1 VTGYTVCV
9 LALVVGGLAPG
20 LWITARGSAVDRLVG
35 LELVS
40 VVSVVIMLVLA
51 QVTGQSY
58 YLAVP
63 LVLAPLSVTGTL
75 VFTRLLGRREGS
87 S

>member
-9 LALVVGGLAPG
+9 LAMVIGGLGPG
-20 LWITARGSAVDRLVG
+20 MWITARGSAVDRLVG
-35 LELVS
+35 LELVG
-40 VVSVVIMLVLA
+40 VVSVVVMLVLA
-51 QVTGQSY
+51 QLTGQSS
-58 YLAVP
+58 YLVVP

-75 VFTRLLGRREGS
+75 VFTRLLGSRDGS

>member
-9 LALVVGGLAPG
+9 LAMVIGGLGPG
-20 LWITARGSAVDRLVG
+20 MWITARGSAVDRLVG
-35 LELVS
+35 LELVG
-40 VVSVVIMLVLA
+40 VVSVVVMLVLA
-51 QVTGQSY
+51 QLTGQSS
-58 YLAVP
+58 YLVVP

-75 VFTRLLGRREGS
+75 VFTRLLGTRDGS

>member
-1 VTGYTVCV
+1 VTGYTVCA
-9 LALVVGGLAPG
+9 LAMVIGGLGPG
-20 LWITARGSAVDRLVG
+20 MWLTARGSAVDRLVG

-40 VVSVVIMLVLA
+40 VVSVVVMLVLA
-51 QVTGQSY
+51 HMTGQSS

-75 VFTRLLGRREGS
+75 VFTRLLGSRDGS

>member
-1 VTGYTVCV
+1 MTGYTVCT
-9 LALVVGGLAPG
+9 LALVVGGLGPG

-35 LELVS
+35 LELVG
-40 VVSVVIMLVLA
+40 VVSVVVLLVLA
-51 QVTGQSY
+51 QLTGRSS

-75 VFTRLLGRREGS
+75 VFTRLLGRGEGS

>member
-9 LALVVGGLAPG
+9 LAMVIGGLGPG
-20 LWITARGSAVDRLVG
+20 MWITARGSAVDRLVG
-35 LELVS
+35 LELVG
-40 VVSVVIMLVLA
+40 VVSVV
-51 QVTGQSY
+51 
-58 YLAVP
+58 VP

-75 VFTRLLGRREGS
+75 VFTRLLGSRDGS